1 MTAYRIVYVPGM
13 RPKPEPGLHRQALL
27 EVLLAALARVRPAA
41 AERLKREQQRFELV
55 AWTYCFYKT
64 YRDLQIDRPGI
75 ERVIAGSRPDEEDL
89 REINSLPRKLQRWW
103 HLFGDSI
110 PWLTEVIA
118 GEDMRGLL
126 AEVRRY
132 LANENGIGDEIRE
145 LLKVPVVR
153 AWDAGE
159 NVMLVAHSLGSVIV
173 YDTLWELS
181 QEDGTPGEIDL
192 LITMGSPLATRFIRK
207 SLRGADQRGSRRYPA
222 NIRRWINFSAR
233 GELTA
238 LHPRLGP
245 FFGQIVEQGHTVSLE
260 DHGDLYN
267 AFHADFGVNT
277 HKSYGYLADPL
288 VAEAI
293 GAWIERQSA

>member
-13 RPKPEPGLHRQALL
+13 RPKPEPALHRRALL
-27 EVLLAALARVRPAA
+27 EVLCAALSRVRPAA
-41 AERLKREQQRFELV
+41 AERLKREEQRFELV
-55 AWTYCFYKT
+55 AWTYCFYRA
-64 YRDLQIDRPGI
+64 YRDLRIDRPGI
-75 ERVIAGSRPDEEDL
+75 ERVLAGSGPDEEDL
-89 REINSLPRKLQRWW
+89 REIDSLSRKLRRWW
-103 HLFGDSI
+103 HLFGDSV
-110 PWLTEVIA
+110 PWLTEAIA
-118 GEDMRGLL
+118 DEEMRGLL

-132 LANENGIGDEIRE
+132 LANEDGIGDEIRE
-145 LLKVPVVR
+145 LVKMPVLR

-159 NVMLVAHSLGSVIV
+159 SVMLVGHSLGSVIV

-181 QEDGTPGEIDL
+181 QEDGMAGEVDL
-192 LITMGSPLATRFIRK
+192 LITLGSPLATRFIRK
-207 SLRGADQRGSRRYPA
+207 SLRGADQHGSRRYPA

-245 FFGQIVEQGHTVSLE
+245 FFGKIVEQGHTALLE
-260 DHGDLYN
+260 DHSDLCN

-288 VAEAI
+288 VADAI
-293 GAWIERQSA
+293 GAWIESQPA